1 MTNDIAFQFKLT
13 DLKKFSLFD
22 FYKMDKPMI
31 KKLEE
36 PKREEPKREEAKE
49 EKKDIKPSL
58 SAELKDDKKDLKEE
72 MSASCPIRIEKNGN
86 ITILDKS
93 FDVKEIE
100 KRG

>member
-36 PKREEPKREEAKE
+36 PKREEVKE
-49 EKKDIKPSL
+49 EKKDIKDFKPSL
-58 SAELKDDKKDLKEE
+58 SAELKDDKKEVKDE
-72 MSASCPIRIEKNGN
+72 MGASCPIRVEKNGT
-86 ITILDKS
+86 ILILDKS

-100 KRG
+100 KKG